1 MGNGGRFLGRPI
13 IVLFQMSRSKQMQKK
28 RPLSVL
34 VFCFLVVL
42 VVIPGCSREHYKADA
57 DDEVYTIMDAKWGD
71 GLGSKV
77 NYRISDVS
85 AGPND
90 LSPVYALDDSGVLS
104 LADAVA
110 VATANNRDYQSRKEQ
125 LYLRVLDLTLE
136 RHSFA
141 RQWFGTIDAGYTRDG
156 DDEQLEIDG
165 QDTKLGFSQLL
176 ADGASIGA
184 SIAIDWARFLTGD
197 PRTSLGSVLSASITA
212 PLLRGSGRRI
222 AQENLTQAER
232 DALYEIRSF
241 NRFRK
246 TFVVSIVSDYYR
258 VLQQRDTVTNAE
270 NDYQRAI
277 ESKERLEMEA
287 NAGRKKPF
295 EVDQAQQRVLQAGDS
310 LVRAQE
316 RYEQSLDEFKLRL
329 VLPAEAEIE
338 LDQDELKALA
348 DTGVTQPD
356 YTLDDAVETALA
368 RRLDLATS
376 RDNVDDAAR
385 KVEVAADGLGA
396 ELNLSAGMGVG
407 STPQTD
413 FTRLQFHNGTYTLGL
428 SADLPLDRKSER
440 NAYRRSLITY
450 EQQRRAY
457 ENDEDNVKL
466 GVRDAYRELNKAA
479 QTYQIQVNSLE
490 LAQKRVESSSLL
502 LEAGRLTTRDLLD
515 SQDDLLRAQNEL
527 TAALVG
533 HIIAKLNFF
542 RDIGVLQV
550 RPDGMW
556 EQGT

>member
-1 MGNGGRFLGRPI
+1 
-13 IVLFQMSRSKQMQKK
+13 MSRTVQVQKK

-34 VFCFLVVL
+34 LVCCLAGLVFG
-42 VVIPGCSREHYKADA
+42 PGCSREHYKAEA
-57 DDEVYTIMDAKWGD
+57 DEEVYTILDAKWGE

-77 NYRISDVS
+77 NYRISDVE

-90 LSPVYALDDSGVLS
+90 LSPRYTLPASGVLS

-110 VATANNRDYQSRKEQ
+110 AATANNRDYQTRKEQ
-125 LYLRVLDLTLE
+125 LYLKVLDLTLQ
-136 RHSFA
+136 RHSFV
-141 RQWFGTIDAGYTRDG
+141 RQWFGTIDASYVNDK
-156 DDEQLEIDG
+156 DEESRNFGERLGVDG
-165 QDTKLGFSQLL
+165 QNTKVGFSQLL
-176 ADGASIGA
+176 ADGAIISA
-184 SIAIDWARFLTGD
+184 NIAIDWARFLTGD
-197 PRTSLGSVLSASITA
+197 PRATLGSVLKANITA

-232 DALYEIRSF
+232 DALYQIRSF

-246 TFVVSIVSDYYR
+246 TFVVSIATDYYR
-258 VLQQRDTVTNAE
+258 VLQQRDGVTNAE

-287 NAGRKKPF
+287 QAGRKNPY

-310 LVRAQE
+310 LVRTQE
-316 RYEQSLDEFKLRL
+316 SYEQLLDEFKLKL
-329 VLPAEAEIE
+329 ALPTDAEIE
-338 LDQDELKALA
+338 LDQNELKALA
-348 DTGVTQPD
+348 ELGITQPD
-356 YTLDDAVETALA
+356 YTLDDAVETALNQ
-368 RRLDLATS
+368 RLDLATS
-376 RDNVDDAAR
+376 RDQVDDMVR
-385 KVEVAADGLGA
+385 KVEVAADGIGA
-396 ELNLSAGMGVG
+396 ELNLTGGMNVG
-407 STPQTD
+407 STPETD

-428 SADLPLDRKSER
+428 NADLPLDRKSER
-440 NAYRRSLITY
+440 NAYRRALITL
-450 EQQRRAY
+450 EQQHRTY
-457 ENDEDNVKL
+457 ENDTDNVKL
-466 GVRDAYRELNKAA
+466 NVRDAYRELQKAA
-479 QTYQIQVNSLE
+479 QTYQIQVNSLD
-490 LAQKRVESSSLL
+490 LAQKRVESNSLL

-533 HIIAKLNFF
+533 HIVAKLNFF